1 MKGRFPG
8 LLRPRMDPDLLMMIC
23 TAGHVDHG
31 KTSLV
36 KLLTGCNTDRLK
48 EEQERKLTIELGFAP
63 CVLSGDV
70 YVGIVDVPG
79 HEKFVRNMVAG
90 VSGIDMVVMV
100 IAADDG
106 IMPQTVEHFRI
117 LEILGVRHGMV
128 ALTKIDRVAAER
140 VQEVTGQVE
149 EFFEGTFM
157 QGAKICPVSSET
169 FDGFSAFY
177 ETLVAEVH
185 GLKKRRS
192 NGVFRMPVLNS
203 FVSEGHGNVV
213 TGIPVDGTIAVGQQ
227 VELVPGHRKGKVRS
241 LQRFLRDASE
251 GGFGQCLAINV
262 PEFGKTPPERGQVIC
277 RPGYLR
283 AHQSFHLF
291 LKAIP
296 GLSRALK
303 NAEEVKF
310 HTGTSE
316 ESAKLYLLEGK
327 TLEAGQSGL
336 ATVVLQGKVA
346 AALHDKFILRRLS
359 PATTVAGGE
368 IIGMFEGARRIQKKR
383 STEQLR
389 TFLDFFATAGPAG
402 PLREEKEIEFFL
414 LSARPAG
421 APLQEI
427 AWGTLLPRDLT
438 EGHLARLVESSR
450 VLKPAPDHFIHAESY
465 RACLAETRD
474 RIRELAARQE
484 TLSLTVADLRR
495 GTDWPAPLWNRI
507 QEELEQ
513 EGLISRRGEKVAL
526 ETAADD
532 LGPEDRALKERL
544 LALYEEQGFRS
555 PRPDELPERLRAPQ
569 ENTDRLLDYLCA
581 RGDLYRL
588 GKNVVLSRSWLRE
601 AQGKV
606 IAAVE
611 EKGVLD
617 SADFKLLIGSTR
629 KYALAILDFLD
640 ARGVTTRSGNDRR
653 LSPDFRKLM
662 L

>member
-1 MKGRFPG
+1 MS
-8 LLRPRMDPDLLMMIC
+8 PDLLMMVC

-36 KLLTGCNTDRLK
+36 KILTGCNTDRLK

-90 VSGIDMVVMV
+90 VSGIDMVVLV

-106 IMPQTVEHFRI
+106 IMPQTIEHFRI

-128 ALTKIDRVAAER
+128 ALTKIDRVAADR
-140 VQEVTGQVE
+140 VQEVARQIAG
-149 EFFEGTFM
+149 FLEGTFM
-157 QGAKICPVSSET
+157 QGAKICPLSSTT

-177 ETLVAEVH
+177 ETLVAEVQ
-185 GLKKRRS
+185 GLQRRRS
-192 NGVFRMPVLNS
+192 NGVFRMPILNT
-203 FVSEGHGNVV
+203 FVSEGHGSVV
-213 TGIPVDGTIAVGQQ
+213 TGVPVDGAIEVGQQ
-227 VELVPGHRKGKVRS
+227 VELVPGHKKGKIRS

-251 GGFGQCLAINV
+251 GGFGQCLALNI
-262 PEFGKTPPERGQVIC
+262 PEFGKTPPERGQVLC

-283 AHQSFHLF
+283 SHQSFHL
-291 LKAIP
+291 LLTAIP
-296 GLSRALK
+296 GIAKPLK
-303 NAEEVKF
+303 NAEEVRF

-316 ESAKLYLLEGK
+316 QSAKLYLLEGK

-336 ATVVLQGKVA
+336 ATVVLQQGVA
-346 AALHDKFILRRLS
+346 AALHDKFIVRRFS

-368 IIGMFEGARRIQKKR
+368 IIGMFAGARRIQRKK

-389 TFLDFFATAGPAG
+389 GFLDFFATADPQGPG
-402 PLREEKEIEFFL
+402 REEKEIEYFL

-421 APLQEI
+421 APLQEV
-427 AWGTLLPRDLT
+427 AWGTLLPRDLA
-438 EGHLARLVESSR
+438 ESHLARLVAASR
-450 VLKPAPDHFIHAESY
+450 VIKPAPDHFIHAESY
-465 RACLAETRD
+465 RDRLTETRD
-474 RIRELAARQE
+474 RVKELAADQDR
-484 TLSLTVADLRR
+484 LSLTVADLRR
-495 GTDWPAPLWNRI
+495 GSDWPASLWNRI
-507 QEELEQ
+507 QQDLEQ
-513 EGLISRRGEKVAL
+513 EGLITRRGEKLAL

-532 LGPEDRALKERL
+532 LGAADRELLARL
-544 LALYEEQGFRS
+544 LALYEEAGFRS
-555 PRPDELPERLRAPQ
+555 PRPDELPQKLNAPP
-569 ENTDRLLDYLCA
+569 ESTNRLLDYLCA
-581 RGDLYRL
+581 RGDLFRL
-588 GKNVVLSRSWLRE
+588 GKNVVLSRTWLKE
-601 AQGKV
+601 AQGRV

-611 EKGVLD
+611 QKGVLD
-617 SADFKLLIGSTR
+617 SADFKLLIDSTR

-653 LSPDFRKLM
+653 LSADFRKLM